1 MSTTG
6 NYIGIASPLLG
17 NSLMIRR
24 VVDGEMLHNSSL
36 RANVSLQIHGYD
48 QDKRLSILEVLTN
61 TRFLREA
68 IQSIELSEANDAV

>member
-24 VVDGEMLHNSSL
+24 VVDGEQIHNSSL
-36 RANVSLQIHGYD
+36 RANVSLQIHGP
-48 QDKRLSILEVLTN
+48 EVHVEIHTN

-68 IQSIELSEANDAV
+68 IQSIELSETNDAV